1 MNRKTFIKN
10 SVIAG
15 GSIVTPTLL
24 SAQINKDRNNTGNEN
39 KFNCNYAPHEGMF
52 KNNAGSDFLDQ
63 IKFAYDNGFRAIED
77 NNMMQRPVEQQK
89 KIGDLLAKIGNGH
102 GSFCDHFR

>member
-24 SAQINKDRNNTGNEN
+24 SAQLNKDHGGTGNEN
-39 KFNCNYAPHEGMF
+39 IFHCNYAPHEGMF

-89 KIGDLLAKIGNGH
+89 KIGDLLAKLGMTH

>member
-1 MNRKTFIKN
+1 VSWQNNSFETASLFLTILTQTKPMNRKTFIKN

-24 SAQINKDRNNTGNEN
+24 SAQLNKHRNNTANEN
-39 KFNCNYAPHEGMF
+39 TFHCNYAPHEGMF

-63 IKFAYDNGFRAIED
+63 IKFAYR
-77 NNMMQRPVEQQK
+77 
-89 KIGDLLAKIGNGH
+89 
-102 GSFCDHFR
+102 